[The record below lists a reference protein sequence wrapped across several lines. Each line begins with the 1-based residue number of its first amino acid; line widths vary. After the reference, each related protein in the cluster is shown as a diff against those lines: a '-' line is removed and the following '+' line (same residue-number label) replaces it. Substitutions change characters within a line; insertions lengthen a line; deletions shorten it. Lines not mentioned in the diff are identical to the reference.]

1 MEIFDAASKRMWRE
15 YCAVVQL
22 PMEQFLA
29 IQNTLLSEQMDLVSK
44 SSWVKMLPGGRAPSG
59 IGEFRR
65 TVPLRRWADYAPVLH
80 PDGLD
85 GLGGDVH
92 CWVQTS
98 WCHGSWKRVP
108 WTRRFFDAQC
118 RHAIGAL
125 MLSVA
130 RHDGDVRLNKN
141 FQVLPILPETPFASA
156 WLATGIIQRGVV
168 GHDLVPSQEDGGLTM
183 AKRVRAGLFR
193 SMETGL
199 DCIVGMTSTLL
210 MARREF
216 ERMVAGADFRRLLSE
231 AGSRAALKWTIGAAR
246 QFATGQ
252 TWEPKS
258 MLAPKSVITWGA
270 DTGFLAPALEAQWG
284 APVFQLYASSEGGIM
299 AMQDWQRNELIPL
312 PTSVFLEF
320 LPSGSPPDNEAPL
333 LLDALE
339 EGKLYEPVIT
349 SFYGMPFLR
358 LRQGD
363 LLQVTG
369 RNQQGVPL
377 FRFHSRAD
385 DIIDLGSIARIDRA
399 TLAEA
404 MEMVGFK
411 DGEWL
416 AKKEY
421 LDGRPLMGLHV
432 NVAPDAL
439 KELGHKVHRALG
451 KVDPHYREAC
461 YTLGYS
467 PIQVSAMEIAVPAAP
482 GSYR

>member
-1 MEIFDAASKRMWRE
+1 MM
-15 YCAVVQL
+15 
-22 PMEQFLA
+22 
-29 IQNTLLSEQMDLVSK
+29 
-44 SSWVKMLPGGRAPSG
+44 
-59 IGEFRR
+59 
-65 TVPLRRWADYAPVLH
+65 
-80 PDGLD
+80 
-85 GLGGDVH
+85 
-92 CWVQTS
+92 
-98 WCHGSWKRVP
+98 
-108 WTRRFFDAQC
+108 
-118 RHAIGAL
+118 
-125 MLSVA
+125 SVA
-130 RHDGDVRLNKN
+130 RHDGDMRLNKN

-156 WLATGIIQRGVV
+156 WLATGVIQRGVV
-168 GHDLVPSQEDGGLTM
+168 GHDLAPSQKDSGLSM
-183 AKRVRAGLFR
+183 AKRIQAGLFR

-199 DCIVGMTSTLL
+199 DSIVGMASTLL

-231 AGSRAALKWTIGAAR
+231 AGSRAALKWTAGAIR
-246 QFATGQ
+246 QFATRQ

-270 DTGFLAPALEAQWG
+270 DTGFLTPALEAQWG

-299 AMQDWQRNELIPL
+299 AMQDRRRNALIPL

-404 MEMVGFK
+404 MGMVGFK

-421 LDGRPLMGLHV
+421 LDGRPLMGLHL
-432 NVAPDAL
+432 NVAPDNL
-439 KELGHKVHRALG
+439 KELGRKVHRALG
-451 KVDPHYREAC
+451 KVDPHYREAA
-461 YTLGYS
+461 YTLGYL
-467 PIQVSAMEIAVPAAP
+467 PIQVSAMEMAVPAAP
-482 GSYR
+482 ESYR